1 MRRPLVD
8 TPTTTASGKIVGR
21 PPKQPPADA
30 AERIRIAAAGG
41 ANVKGMAAA
50 VGANADVLGRWLDE
64 YPKLRE
70 AMDEGREQERHT
82 LHNVLYRQATE
93 GEGKVAIIAA
103 MFLLKSRH
111 GYREGDQSESAN
123 KVSINFQMPG
133 AMPLAD
139 FIEVANADGS
149 AVKRVS
155 APGAGTSGGN

>member
-8 TPTTTASGKIVGR
+8 TPTTTASGKVVGR
-21 PPKQPPADA
+21 PRKQPPADA

-41 ANVKGMAAA
+41 ANLKGMAAA

-64 YPKLRE
+64 YPELRE

-111 GYREGDQSESAN
+111 GYREGDQGDQAN
-123 KVSINFQMPG
+123 RVAITFNMP
-133 AMPLAD
+133 AALPAD
-139 FIEVANADGS
+139 QYIEVVNADGTEVQRLS
-149 AVKRVS
+149 AKAAR
-155 APGAGTSGGN
+155 GN